1 MDKIASFGLTAYW
14 NINKGRA
21 RDEMQKDL
29 KSKYQ
34 FFNSLVDINKVFNDN
49 KDFVLQVKQELFS
62 SKIYVYT
69 TKGEVI
75 ELPKDSSVIDFAYKI
90 HTDIGNTMIG
100 AFVNDKKVNIDYI
113 LHNKD
118 RVKVL
123 TDSLSCGP
131 SNEWLDYTKTT
142 NDKRK
147 IKEFK
152 KV

>member
-1 MDKIASFGLTAYW
+1 
-14 NINKGRA
+14 
-21 RDEMQKDL
+21 
-29 KSKYQ
+29 
-34 FFNSLVDINKVFNDN
+34 
-49 KDFVLQVKQELFS
+49 
-62 SKIYVYT
+62 
-69 TKGEVI
+69 
-75 ELPKDSSVIDFAYKI
+75 
-90 HTDIGNTMIG
+90 MIG